1 MGHVS
6 QIFAEHLYDGENKS
20 VLHNRLVEIQHGRIA
35 KIEKAEP
42 NAEYGDEVL
51 RATILAP
58 GFIDIQINGAGDVMF
73 NDVPEICSLETIC
86 RAAREGGTAYI
97 MPTFTTAA
105 DQCFMQ
111 ALDAVR
117 SALEANLPGVLGV
130 HIEGPFLS
138 PEKPGIHPSNC
149 IRPITDKDIAALL
162 RPMPGVKL
170 ITLAPER
177 QKPGALKAL
186 SDAGCIV
193 FAGHSNATA
202 QEMQQAQSQGLSG
215 ATHLFNAMS
224 QITVREPGV
233 AGFTMTNPD
242 MFAGIIADGHHVH
255 PLNARMAYDLM
266 GPDRLLLVS
275 DAMQTLAGKSKE
287 FHMAGNRITLQNG
300 KLVDANGTLAGA
312 HLAIDQAVQYVV
324 NILGVP
330 VSDAIK
336 MASSAPAAALGLQAE
351 LGKIMPGYRASFTL
365 LDQELSAQGV
375 MVDGVFFETEEVSVE
390 SPLTEKYGGLGG
402 HY

>member
-1 MGHVS
+1 
-6 QIFAEHLYDGENKS
+6 
-20 VLHNRLVEIQHGRIA
+20 
-35 KIEKAEP
+35 
-42 NAEYGDEVL
+42 
-51 RATILAP
+51 
-58 GFIDIQINGAGDVMF
+58 
-73 NDVPEICSLETIC
+73 
-86 RAAREGGTAYI
+86 
-97 MPTFTTAA
+97 MPTFTTAP

-177 QKPGALKAL
+177 QMPGALKAL
-186 SDAGCIV
+186 SDAGWIV

-233 AGFTMTNPD
+233 AGFIMTNTD
-242 MFAGIIADGHHVH
+242 MFAGIIADGRHVH

-375 MVDGVFFETEEVSVE
+375 MVDGVFFETEGVSVE

>member
-6 QIFAEHLYDGENKS
+6 HIFAERLYDGESTS
-20 VLHNRLVEIQHGRIA
+20 VLHDRLVEVQHGRIA
-35 KIEKAEP
+35 KVEKAEP
-42 NAEYGDEVL
+42 NADYGDGVL

-73 NDVPEICSLETIC
+73 NDVPQIYSLETIC

-97 MPTFTTAA
+97 LPTFTTAP
-105 DQCFMQ
+105 DQSFVQ

-117 SALEANLPGVLGV
+117 AALEAKLPGILGV
-130 HIEGPFLS
+130 HLEGPFLS
-138 PEKPGIHPSNC
+138 PDKPGIHPLNC
-149 IRPITDKDIAALL
+149 IRPISDNDIAALL

-186 SDAGCIV
+186 SDAGWIV

-202 QEMQQAQSQGLSG
+202 QDMQQAQRQGLSG
-215 ATHLFNAMS
+215 TTHLFNAMS

-242 MFAGIIADGHHVH
+242 MLAGIIADGHHVH
-255 PLNARMAYDLM
+255 PLNARMAYELM
-266 GPDRLLLVS
+266 GPDRLFLVS
-275 DAMQTLAGKSKE
+275 DAMQTLAGRSKE
-287 FHMAGNRITLQNG
+287 FHMAGNGITLQNG

-330 VSDAIK
+330 ISNAIK

-351 LGKIMPGYRASFTL
+351 LGRIKPGYRASFTL
-365 LDQELSAQGV
+365 LDQELSAQSV
-375 MVDGVFFETEEVSVE
+375 MVDGVFYETEGVSVE
-390 SPLTEKYGGLGG
+390 PPLTEKYGGLGG